1 MDHPKACSWVG
12 QLSAADTKDEDPDSW
27 RLSADSFPAAGTKG
41 SSLKGLL
48 GNTSSC
54 PPYWPKLE
62 QAQRVQK
69 KVLQWDE
76 IDKATLYV
84 LNLHNLVLSLGMNE
98 WVIST

>member
-12 QLSAADTKDEDPDSW
+12 HFSAADTEDEDADSW

-48 GNTSSC
+48 GNTSPC

-62 QAQRVQK
+62 QAKRVQK
-69 KVLQWDE
+69 KVLWRDE
-76 IDKATLYV
+76 IDKTTLYV

>member
-12 QLSAADTKDEDPDSW
+12 QFSAADTEDEDADSW

-48 GNTSSC
+48 GNTSPC

-62 QAQRVQK
+62 QAKRVQK
-69 KVLQWDE
+69 KVLWRDE
-76 IDKATLYV
+76 IDKTTLYV
-84 LNLHNLVLSLGMNE
+84 LNLH
-98 WVIST
+98 T